1 MSHRF
6 TALTV
11 ALTAS
16 IAFFLGIT
24 VAERSLVAPGAPTL
38 PVAVRAAGAPAP
50 AVVPPG
56 GAVNFADVA
65 ALVNPAVVNVD
76 AASRRR
82 AQNAPAREL
91 GAPGGWD
98 DESPETEGRRP
109 GDPEVPN
116 SGSGSGV
123 IIEADGYILTN
134 HHVIDG
140 AERITVKLSDGRNL
154 RARVIGADPAT
165 DVALIKVDASA
176 PLPVARLGD
185 SALLR
190 VGEWVC
196 AIGNPLAYEHTVTV
210 GVISYLGRKLYDAS
224 LDDYIQ
230 TDAAIN
236 YGNSGGPLIN
246 ARGEVIGIN
255 AAMSWKASNIGF
267 AIPINQAVSILPQ
280 LKAVGRVTR
289 GYLGVTLRDLDPDLV
304 ESLALGDLAGAL
316 VQDVTDG
323 SPGARAGLRAY
334 DVILSV
340 DGEAVRSNDEL
351 VRRIAARE
359 PGAVVRLRLVRD
371 GQEQY
376 LNVRLT
382 ERPAV
387 EGAEDGGAPGPGG
400 ASPARNPVGGLGVGV
415 RELDRAAHR
424 RLQLPDALTGV
435 LVTAVD
441 PLSSAYD
448 AGMERGDIVLEIN
461 RQPVRSIADYQRLTR
476 GLSPGRVVALYCY
489 VPDIG
494 QRALRAVRVEALP
507 E

>member
-1 MSHRF
+1 MSPRF

-11 ALTAS
+11 ALSVT
-16 IAFFLGIT
+16 IAFFVGLT
-24 VAERSLVAPGAPTL
+24 VSERVVDAPATTAARAAVRLPAL
-38 PVAVRAAGAPAP
+38 PPVAI
-50 AVVPPG
+50 VPPG

-65 ALVNPAVVNVD
+65 ALVNPSVVNVE

-82 AQNAPAREL
+82 ATAPDPRNH
-91 GAPGGWD
+91 GQRDRWD
-98 DESPETEGRRP
+98 DEPQEDEGRRP
-109 GDPEVPN
+109 GEPEMPD

-123 IIEADGYILTN
+123 IVEAEGFILTN

-140 AERITVKLSDGRNL
+140 AERITVKLADGRSL
-154 RARVIGADPAT
+154 RARVVGSDPAT
-165 DVALIKVDASA
+165 DVALIKVDSPA
-176 PLPVARLGD
+176 PLPAARLGD
-185 SALLR
+185 SGLLR

-210 GVISYLGRKLYDAS
+210 GVVSYLGRKLYDAS

-267 AIPINQAVSILPQ
+267 AIPINQAVAILPQ
-280 LKAVGRVTR
+280 LKASGRVSR
-289 GYLGVTLRDLDPDLV
+289 GYLGVTLRELDPDLV
-304 ESLALGDLAGAL
+304 ESLGLGSVAGAL
-316 VQDVTDG
+316 VQDVTEG

-340 DGEAVRSNDEL
+340 DGEDVRSNDDL
-351 VRRIAARE
+351 VRRIAARA
-359 PGAVVRLRLVRD
+359 PGMTVRLRLVRD
-371 GQEQY
+371 GLEQH
-376 LNVRLT
+376 LAVRLT

-387 EGAEDGGAPGPGG
+387 EGQDASGPGPGQPR
-400 ASPARNPVGGLGVGV
+400 PARGPVGGLGVGV
-415 RELDRAAHR
+415 REIDRATHR
-424 RLQLPDALTGV
+424 RLELPDGIAGV

-448 AGMERGDIVLEIN
+448 AGMERGDVILEVN
-461 RQPVRSIADYQRLTR
+461 RHPVRTLADYQRLVG
-476 GLSPGRVVALYCY
+476 GLTPGRVVALYCF
-489 VPDIG
+489 VPELG

>member
-6 TALTV
+6 TALTLS
-11 ALTAS
+11 LTAVV
-16 IAFFLGIT
+16 AFLVGVT
-24 VAERSLVAPGAPTL
+24 VSERTLDAPSMPAST
-38 PVAVRAAGAPAP
+38 VAVRAADPASVALP
-50 AVVPPG
+50 LPG

-76 AASRRR
+76 ATSRRR
-82 AQNAPAREL
+82 QAAGPAREI
-91 GAPGGWD
+91 GAPGGEQEPSEGD
-98 DESPETEGRRP
+98 DRRP
-109 GDPEVPN
+109 GDPEMPD

-123 IIEADGYILTN
+123 LIEADGYILTN

-140 AERITVKLSDGRNL
+140 AERITVKLADGRSL

-165 DVALIKVDASA
+165 DVALIKVDAAA
-176 PLPVARLGD
+176 PLPAARLGD
-185 SALLR
+185 SSLLR

-210 GVISYLGRKLYDAS
+210 GVVSYLGRKLYDAS

-267 AIPINQAVSILPQ
+267 AIPINQAIAILPQ
-280 LKAVGRVTR
+280 LKASGRVSR

-304 ESLALGDLAGAL
+304 ESLNLGSLTGAL
-316 VQDVTDG
+316 VQDVTGG

-340 DGEAVRSNDEL
+340 DGEPVQSNDDL
-351 VRRIAARE
+351 VRRIAARA
-359 PGAVVRLRLVRD
+359 PGAVVRLRVVRD
-371 GQEQY
+371 GQDQQVS
-376 LNVRLT
+376 VRLT
-382 ERPAV
+382 ERPGPEEPGEASRP
-387 EGAEDGGAPGPGG
+387 GQPAP
-400 ASPARNPVGGLGVGV
+400 ASGPVGGLGVGV
-415 RELDRAAHR
+415 RDLDRAAHR
-424 RLQLPDALTGV
+424 RLELPDGMSGV

-441 PLSSAYD
+441 PLSNAYD
-448 AGMERGDIVLEIN
+448 AGMERGDLILEIN
-461 RQPVRSIADYQRLTR
+461 RQPVRSVADYQRLMR
-476 GLSPGRVVALYCY
+476 NVAPGRVVALYCY
-489 VPDIG
+489 VPDLG